1 MQRDDEVLIK
11 RGAWRG
17 TRAMIVR
24 VIDPGYGGG
33 MRVELTPNAAVG
45 ERINLAA
52 SSVELLTR

>member
-11 RGAWRG
+11 RGKWRG
-17 TRAMIVR
+17 TRATIVR

-33 MRVELTPNAAVG
+33 MRVELTPRSVHG
-45 ERINLAA
+45 KRINLAA